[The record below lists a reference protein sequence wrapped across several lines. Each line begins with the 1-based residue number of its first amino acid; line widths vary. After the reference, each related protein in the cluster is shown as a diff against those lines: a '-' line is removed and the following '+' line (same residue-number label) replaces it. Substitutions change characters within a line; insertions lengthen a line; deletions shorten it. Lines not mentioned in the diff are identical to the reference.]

1 MRFTPAANFDHSTG
15 FSDFLKKEVEGT
27 VIEIHEDH
35 RWYRVEF
42 NMGSAP
48 GCIGHEC
55 FKY

>member
-1 MRFTPAANFDHSTG
+1 MRFTPAANYDHSIG
-15 FSDFLKKEVEGT
+15 FTDILKRDVEGT
-27 VIEIHEDH
+27 VVEIHADH

-42 NMGSAP
+42 IMGSMP